1 MDVHE
6 QAPLRRFT
14 LDEYHR
20 LLDCEVLKRGSR
32 VELLDGLVLDVPPPS
47 RTRLTVVS
55 RVQRLLAD
63 VLPDE
68 LRLLR
73 GEPLSLSGDTEV
85 APDLAVVTAKS
96 QERAVRNVP
105 TALFVVEVADERL
118 EAVRELRFPAYARAG
133 VAEAWLV
140 NLPDRRVEVARRP
153 QRSDGTWADALVL
166 TKGDLLTSSA
176 LRDISWPAVRL
187 LGS

>member
-6 QAPLRRFT
+6 LAAPRRFT

-20 LLDCEVLKRGSR
+20 LLDRDVLKRGSR
-32 VELLDGLVLDVPPPS
+32 VELLGGLVLDVPPPS
-47 RTRLTVVS
+47 RARVAVVARLA
-55 RVQRLLAD
+55 RLLAD
-63 VLPDE
+63 VLPE
-68 LRLLR
+68 SLRLVR

-85 APDLAVVTAKS
+85 APDLAVVAAKA
-96 QERAVRNVP
+96 QARAVRNVP
-105 TALFVVEVADERL
+105 TAALVVEVADERL

-133 VAEAWLV
+133 VTEAWLV

-153 QRSDGTWADALVL
+153 QRSDGSWADALVL

-176 LRDISWPAVRL
+176 LAGVSCPVVRL
-187 LGS
+187 LGL